1 VEQLELGNNL
11 NSGDIFDD
19 RFYHEVTVNGSKQQI
34 NQQLL
39 ATLSQYSRD
48 NQSAWLTCI
57 SPEKIQRQLLQ
68 NARVPKGS
76 VLQLISNEKN
86 EILEL
91 AIKALK
97 SGQSYGIVV
106 MIKRLDAQHR
116 ETIRN
121 AAHSEGVYCTV
132 ITSY

>member
-1 VEQLELGNNL
+1 ML
-11 NSGDIFDD
+11 DD

-68 NARVPKGS
+68 NARVPAGS

-106 MIKRLDAQHR
+106 MIKRLEAQHR
-116 ETIRN
+116 EIVRD
-121 AAHSEGVYCTV
+121 AANSEGVYCTV